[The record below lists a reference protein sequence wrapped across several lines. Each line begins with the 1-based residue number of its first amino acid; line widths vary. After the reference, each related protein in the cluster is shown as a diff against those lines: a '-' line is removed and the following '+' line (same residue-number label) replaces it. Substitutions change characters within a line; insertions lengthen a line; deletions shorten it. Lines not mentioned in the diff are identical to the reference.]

1 MADDELLAT
10 YSGLGTRDGDK
21 YYKGEECLACV
32 KDLIRF
38 LRDDELVSSRI
49 RRHLGQARI
58 LQRDLIPILSNFH
71 EDKVEEMCVILTLCF
86 YYAVK
91 TRKFQKY
98 SSFILFSGAGVG
110 YRNFSAV

>member
-1 MADDELLAT
+1 MVIALLITVRFVDMADDELLAT
-10 YSGLGTRDGDK
+10 YSGLGTRDGDN
-21 YYKGEECLACV
+21 YFKGEECLACV

-71 EDKVEEMCVILTLCF
+71 EDKVSCYLLC
-86 YYAVK
+86 
-91 TRKFQKY
+91 
-98 SSFILFSGAGVG
+98 
-110 YRNFSAV
+110 

>member
-10 YSGLGTRDGDK
+10 YSGLGTRDGDN
-21 YYKGEECLACV
+21 YYKGGECLACV

-38 LRDDELVSSRI
+38 LRDDEMVSSHI

-71 EDKVEEMCVILTLCF
+71 EDKVEILYVIQSRNIMLFKVLTR
-86 YYAVK
+86 AGVSS
-91 TRKFQKY
+91 
-98 SSFILFSGAGVG
+98 SSFLRAKNEFG
-110 YRNFSAV
+110 